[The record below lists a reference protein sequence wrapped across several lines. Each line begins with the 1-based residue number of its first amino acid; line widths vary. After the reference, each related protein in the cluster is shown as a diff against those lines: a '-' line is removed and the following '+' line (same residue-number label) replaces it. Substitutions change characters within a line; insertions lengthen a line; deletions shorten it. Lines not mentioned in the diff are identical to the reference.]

1 MLLNSFFEIRRDF
14 FFQKVFR
21 MLYGNKICMHYYLYI
36 DSPITIYSFYI
47 KNINVTFVMNL
58 MVIIHYIYCSTHL
71 HYLQLYIFCVRQHFF
86 RSICKCISRVIRDV
100 ILSYI

>member
-58 MVIIHYIYCSTHL
+58 MVIIHYIYIVQPT
-71 HYLQLYIFCVRQHFF
+71 YI
-86 RSICKCISRVIRDV
+86 IYNCIYFVLGNTFLEV
-100 ILSYI
+100 FANA